1 MGKKSGGGGP
11 QEVTQTTTNLPE
23 YARPYVE
30 EVLGRGVYESGRPY
44 VAYPGQRIAEFDPYE
59 QTAMS
64 GMSDMYAAGT
74 PQDTL
79 SASQIATDVGQNYL
93 PSQVYSSYTASPVSS
108 GYAAGDVSNLFQA
121 GQRGVGYQPREFDA
135 GYAPGTMDVGYGATG
150 YQSGY
155 QAGQFDPGYQAGIRD
170 SGYQAGDIARQYSGP
185 TFEAGTS
192 TDPTQIQD
200 YMNPYTQ
207 LVTDI
212 QKREARKQ
220 SDISGANIAQQAAQ
234 AGGLGG
240 YREAIMQSER
250 EGDLA
255 QQLQDIQATG
265 DQAAY
270 QQAMQAMEADRAAR
284 LQEAQFGTQVRGQD
298 IQAFQAGEG
307 ALQSQ
312 EQMQQQAFQAG
323 EQARQ
328 QAAQM
333 GLSAQQQEE
342 AARQAQES
350 ARLSG
355 AQFQESTQARLQD
368 FQNQKFQ
375 AEEQARQQAAQLGL
389 SAQEMEDR
397 ARQAGERFQQDQFA
411 RNEELRMAQQQEN
424 RAVFEAQERARQ
436 EGARLGL
443 QGQELQ
449 QRVLQAANDAR
460 MRAQEINLGAGERRA
475 GLRLDAARQLAG
487 LGGQRQSMAYD
498 RLRNLQAAGQI
509 RRDLS
514 QRGLDMGY
522 QDFLR
527 QQAFPREQL
536 GYFSNLLRG
545 IPITPGSTTA
555 SFGGG
560 VSPYSQAIGAG
571 VGGVGLYRAM
581 RGT

>member
-1 MGKKSGGGGP
+1 MGKSKGPSGP
-11 QEVTQTTTNLPE
+11 QKVEQTSSNIPEFAKPFYQELMGRAMYETT
-23 YARPYVE
+23 RPYE
-30 EVLGRGVYESGRPY
+30 
-44 VAYPGQRIAEFDPYE
+44 AYPVARLADFDQYETSAMQGMADLAAMGDPAEIGLASRYAQKAGSFTPGQV
-59 QTAMS
+59 TS
-64 GMSDMYAAGT
+64 GYDAGT
-74 PQDTL
+74 ITP
-79 SASQIATDVGQNYL
+79 
-93 PSQVYSSYTASPVSS
+93 
-108 GYAAGDVSNLFQA
+108 GYQAGDLSNMYQA
-121 GQRGVGYQPREFDA
+121 GQRNVGYTPGQFDP
-135 GYAPGTMDVGYGATG
+135 GYTPGTMDIGYGATD

-155 QAGQFDPGYQAGIRD
+155 QAGQFDPGYQAGD
-170 SGYQAGDIARQYSGP
+170 LARQYSGP

-220 SDISGANIAQQAAQ
+220 SDITGSNIAQQAAQ
-234 AGGLGG
+234 SGGLGG

-298 IQAFQAGEG
+298 IQAFQAGE
-307 ALQSQ
+307 S
-312 EQMQQQAFQAG
+312 
-323 EQARQ
+323 ARQ

-375 AEEQARQQAAQLGL
+375 AEEQARQQAAQMGL

-397 ARQAGERFQQDQFA
+397 ARQAGENFQQQQFA
-411 RNEELRMAQQQEN
+411 QNEQLRQFQQQEN

-443 QGQELQ
+443 NAQEIQ
-449 QRVLQAANDAR
+449 ERVNQAENEAR
-460 MRAQEINLGAGERRA
+460 MRASEFNVQSARDAA
-475 GLRLDAARQLAG
+475 GLGLDAARFLGG
-487 LGGQRQSMAYD
+487 LGGQRQDMAYD
-498 RLRNLQAAGQI
+498 RLQNLQAAGQI
-509 RRDLS
+509 QRELA
-514 QRGLDMGY
+514 QRGLDLGY

-536 GYFSNLLRG
+536 GLLSSLLQG
-545 IPITPGSTTA
+545 LPIQPGTTVS
-555 SFGGG
+555 SFGTGPSDMQQLLG
-560 VSPYSQAIGAG
+560 TGI
-571 VGGVGLYRAM
+571 GGVGLYNAM
-581 RGT
+581 RGGR

>member
-1 MGKKSGGGGP
+1 MGKSKGPSGP
-11 QEVTQTTTNLPE
+11 QEVTQTTSNIPE
-23 YARPYVE
+23 FAKPFYQELMGRAMYETTRPYE
-30 EVLGRGVYESGRPY
+30 
-44 VAYPGQRIAEFDPYE
+44 AYPVARLADFDQYETSAMQGMADLAAMGDPAEIGLASQYAQKAGSFTPGQVTSGYDAGTITPGYQAGDLSNMYQASQRNVGYTPGQFDP
-59 QTAMS
+59 
-64 GMSDMYAAGT
+64 G
-74 PQDTL
+74 
-79 SASQIATDVGQNYL
+79 
-93 PSQVYSSYTASPVSS
+93 YT
-108 GYAAGDVSNLFQA
+108 
-121 GQRGVGYQPREFDA
+121 
-135 GYAPGTMDVGYGATG
+135 PGTMDIGYGATD

-155 QAGQFDPGYQAGIRD
+155 QAGQFDPGYQAGD
-170 SGYQAGDIARQYSGP
+170 LARQYSGP

-207 LVTDI
+207 LVTDV

-220 SDISGANIAQQAAQ
+220 SDITGSNIAQQAAQ
-234 AGGLGG
+234 SGGLGG

-298 IQAFQAGEG
+298 IQAFQAGE
-307 ALQSQ
+307 S
-312 EQMQQQAFQAG
+312 
-323 EQARQ
+323 ARQ

-375 AEEQARQQAAQLGL
+375 IEEQARQKASELGL

-397 ARQAGERFQQDQFA
+397 ARQAGESFQQEQFA
-411 RNEELRMAQQQEN
+411 QNEQLRQFQQQEN

-443 QGQELQ
+443 NAQEIQ
-449 QRVLQAANDAR
+449 ERVNQAENEAR
-460 MRAQEINLGAGERRA
+460 MRASEFNVQSSRDAA
-475 GLRLDAARQLAG
+475 GLGLDAARFLGG
-487 LGGQRQSMAYD
+487 LGGQRQDMAYD
-498 RLRNLQAAGQI
+498 RLQNLQAAGQI
-509 RRDLS
+509 QRELS
-514 QRGLDMGY
+514 QRGLDLGY

-536 GYFSNLLRG
+536 GLLSSLLQG
-545 IPITPGSTTA
+545 LPIQPGTTVS
-555 SFGGG
+555 SFGTGPSDMQQLLG
-560 VSPYSQAIGAG
+560 TGI
-571 VGGVGLYRAM
+571 GGVGLYNAM
-581 RGT
+581 RGGR

>member
-155 QAGQFDPGYQAGIRD
+155 QAGQFDPGYQAGD
-170 SGYQAGDIARQYSGP
+170 LARQYTGP

-192 TDPTQIQD
+192 ADPSTIQD

-298 IQAFQAGEG
+298 IQAFQAGE
-307 ALQSQ
+307 S
-312 EQMQQQAFQAG
+312 
-323 EQARQ
+323 ARQ

-333 GLSAQQQEE
+333 GLSAQQQAE

-411 RNEELRMAQQQEN
+411 RNEELRMAQQQED

>member
-74 PQDTL
+74 PQETL

-298 IQAFQAGEG
+298 IQAFQAGE
-307 ALQSQ
+307 S
-312 EQMQQQAFQAG
+312 
-323 EQARQ
+323 ARQ
-328 QAAQM
+328 QAAQL

-342 AARQAQES
+342 AAKQAQES

-355 AQFQESTQARLQD
+355 AQFRESTQARLQD
-368 FQNQKFQ
+368 FKNQKFQ
-375 AEEQARQQAAQLGL
+375 VEEQARQQAAQLGL

-397 ARQAGERFQQDQFA
+397 ARQAGETFQQDQFA
-411 RNEELRMAQQQEN
+411 QNEQLRQFQQQEN
-424 RAVFEAQERARQ
+424 RAVYEAQERARQ

-443 QGQELQ
+443 NAQEIQ
-449 QRVLQAANDAR
+449 ERVNQAENEAR
-460 MRAQEINLGAGERRA
+460 MRSQEFNVQSARDAA
-475 GLRLDAARQLAG
+475 GLGLDAARFLGG
-487 LGGQRQSMAYD
+487 LGGQRQDMAYD

-509 RRDLS
+509 QRELS
-514 QRGLDMGY
+514 QRGLDIGY

-536 GYFSNLLRG
+536 ALLSSMLQGLPIQPGTTTSTFGTSPSDMQQLLGTG
-545 IPITPGSTTA
+545 IS
-555 SFGGG
+555 
-560 VSPYSQAIGAG
+560 
-571 VGGVGLYRAM
+571 GVGLYNAM
-581 RGT
+581 RG

>member
-1 MGKKSGGGGP
+1 MGKSKGPSGP
-11 QEVTQTTTNLPE
+11 QEVTQTTSNIPE
-23 YARPYVE
+23 FAKPFYQELMGRAMYETTRPYE
-30 EVLGRGVYESGRPY
+30 
-44 VAYPGQRIAEFDPYE
+44 AYPVARLADFDQYETSAMQGMADLAAMGDPAEIGLASQYAQKAGSFTPGQV
-59 QTAMS
+59 TS
-64 GMSDMYAAGT
+64 GYDAGT
-74 PQDTL
+74 ITP
-79 SASQIATDVGQNYL
+79 
-93 PSQVYSSYTASPVSS
+93 
-108 GYAAGDVSNLFQA
+108 GYQAGDLSNMYQA
-121 GQRGVGYQPREFDA
+121 GQRNVGYTPGQFDP
-135 GYAPGTMDVGYGATG
+135 GYTPGTMDIGYGATD

-155 QAGQFDPGYQAGIRD
+155 QAGQFDPGYQAGD
-170 SGYQAGDIARQYSGP
+170 LARQYSGP

-207 LVTDI
+207 LVTDV

-220 SDISGANIAQQAAQ
+220 SDITGSNIAQQAAQ
-234 AGGLGG
+234 SGGLGG

-298 IQAFQAGEG
+298 IQAFQAGE
-307 ALQSQ
+307 S
-312 EQMQQQAFQAG
+312 
-323 EQARQ
+323 ARQ

-375 AEEQARQQAAQLGL
+375 IEEQARQKASELGL

-397 ARQAGERFQQDQFA
+397 ARQAGESFQQEQFA
-411 RNEELRMAQQQEN
+411 QNEQLRQFQQQEN

-443 QGQELQ
+443 NAQEIQ
-449 QRVLQAANDAR
+449 ERVNQAENEAR
-460 MRAQEINLGAGERRA
+460 MRASEFNVQSARDAA
-475 GLRLDAARQLAG
+475 GLGLDAARFLGG
-487 LGGQRQSMAYD
+487 LGGQRQDMAYN
-498 RLRNLQAAGQI
+498 RLQNLQAAGQI
-509 RRDLS
+509 QRELA
-514 QRGLDMGY
+514 QRGLDLGY

-536 GYFSNLLRG
+536 GLLSSLLQG
-545 IPITPGSTTA
+545 LPIQPGTTVS
-555 SFGGG
+555 SFGTGPSDMQQLLG
-560 VSPYSQAIGAG
+560 TGI
-571 VGGVGLYRAM
+571 GGVGLYNAM
-581 RGT
+581 RGGR

>member
-1 MGKKSGGGGP
+1 MGKSKGPSGP
-11 QEVTQTTTNLPE
+11 QKVEQTSSNIPEFAKPFYQELMGRAMYETT
-23 YARPYVE
+23 RPYE
-30 EVLGRGVYESGRPY
+30 
-44 VAYPGQRIAEFDPYE
+44 AYPVARLADFDQYETSAMQGMADLAAMGDPAEIGLASQYAQRAGSFVPGQV
-59 QTAMS
+59 TS
-64 GMSDMYAAGT
+64 GYDAGT
-74 PQDTL
+74 ITP
-79 SASQIATDVGQNYL
+79 
-93 PSQVYSSYTASPVSS
+93 
-108 GYAAGDVSNLFQA
+108 GYQAGDVSNMYQA
-121 GQRGVGYQPREFDA
+121 GQRGVGYTPGEFDV
-135 GYAPGTMDVGYGATG
+135 GYTPGTMDVGYGATD

-155 QAGQFDPGYQAGIRD
+155 QAGQFDPGYQAGD
-170 SGYQAGDIARQYSGP
+170 LARQYTGP

-298 IQAFQAGEG
+298 IQAFQAGE
-307 ALQSQ
+307 S
-312 EQMQQQAFQAG
+312 
-323 EQARQ
+323 ARQ

-368 FQNQKFQ
+368 FQNKKFQ
-375 AEEQARQQAAQLGL
+375 VEEQARQQAAQMGL

-397 ARQAGERFQQDQFA
+397 ARQAGENFQQQQFTQ
-411 RNEELRMAQQQEN
+411 NEQLRQFQQQEN

-443 QGQELQ
+443 NAQEIQ
-449 QRVLQAANDAR
+449 ERVNQAENEAR
-460 MRAQEINLGAGERRA
+460 MRSQEFNVQSARDAA
-475 GLRLDAARQLAG
+475 GLGLDAARFLG
-487 LGGQRQSMAYD
+487 SLGGQRQDMAYN
-498 RLRNLQAAGQI
+498 RLQNLQAAGQI
-509 RRDLS
+509 QRELA
-514 QRGLDMGY
+514 QRGLDLGY

-536 GYFSNLLRG
+536 ALLSAMLQG
-545 IPITPGSTTA
+545 LPIQPGTTVS
-555 SFGGG
+555 SFGTGPSDMQQLLG
-560 VSPYSQAIGAG
+560 TGI
-571 VGGVGLYRAM
+571 GGVGLYNAM
-581 RGT
+581 RGGR

>member
-1 MGKKSGGGGP
+1 MGKSKGPSGP
-11 QEVTQTTTNLPE
+11 QKVEQTSSNIPEFAKPFYQELMGRAMYETT
-23 YARPYVE
+23 RPYE
-30 EVLGRGVYESGRPY
+30 
-44 VAYPGQRIAEFDPYE
+44 AYPVARLADFDQYETSAMQGMADLAAMGDPAEIGLASRYAQKAGSFTPGQV
-59 QTAMS
+59 TS
-64 GMSDMYAAGT
+64 GYDAGT
-74 PQDTL
+74 ITPGYQAGNL
-79 SASQIATDVGQNYL
+79 SNMY
-93 PSQVYSSYTASPVSS
+93 
-108 GYAAGDVSNLFQA
+108 QA
-121 GQRGVGYQPREFDA
+121 GQRDVGYTPGQFDP
-135 GYAPGTMDVGYGATG
+135 GYTPGTMDIGYGATD

-155 QAGQFDPGYQAGIRD
+155 QAGQFDPGYQAGD
-170 SGYQAGDIARQYSGP
+170 LARQYSGP

-220 SDISGANIAQQAAQ
+220 SDITGSNIAQQAAQ
-234 AGGLGG
+234 SGGLGG

-298 IQAFQAGEG
+298 IQAFQAGE
-307 ALQSQ
+307 S
-312 EQMQQQAFQAG
+312 
-323 EQARQ
+323 ARQ

-342 AARQAQES
+342 AARQAEES

-375 AEEQARQQAAQLGL
+375 IEEQARQEASRLGL

-397 ARQAGERFQQDQFA
+397 ARQAGESFQQEQFA
-411 RNEELRMAQQQEN
+411 QNEQLRQFQQQEN

-436 EGARLGL
+436 EGAKLGL
-443 QGQELQ
+443 NAQEIQ
-449 QRVLQAANDAR
+449 ERVNQAENEAR
-460 MRAQEINLGAGERRA
+460 MRSQEFNVQSARDAA
-475 GLRLDAARQLAG
+475 GLGLDAARFLGG
-487 LGGQRQSMAYD
+487 LGGQRQDMAYN
-498 RLRNLQAAGQI
+498 RLQNLQAAGQI
-509 RRDLS
+509 QRELA
-514 QRGLDMGY
+514 QRGLDLGY

-536 GYFSNLLRG
+536 GLLSSLLQG
-545 IPITPGSTTA
+545 LPIQPGTTVS
-555 SFGGG
+555 SFGTGPSDMQQLLG
-560 VSPYSQAIGAG
+560 TGI
-571 VGGVGLYRAM
+571 GGVGLYNAM
-581 RGT
+581 RGGR

>member
-1 MGKKSGGGGP
+1 MGKSKGPSGP
-11 QEVTQTTTNLPE
+11 QEVQQTTSNIPE
-23 YARPYVE
+23 FAKPFYQELMGRTMYETTRPYE
-30 EVLGRGVYESGRPY
+30 
-44 VAYPGQRIAEFDPYE
+44 AYPMQRLADFTDYE
-59 QTAMS
+59 TAAMG
-64 GMSDMYAAGT
+64 GMADMAAAGDPAEIGMASRFAQKAGQWT
-74 PQDTL
+74 P
-79 SASQIATDVGQNYL
+79 GQL
-93 PSQVYSSYTASPVSS
+93 SS
-108 GYAAGDVSNLFQA
+108 GYTSGDIASGYNAGNLSNRFQA
-121 GQRGVGYQPREFDA
+121 GQRQVGYQPGQFDA
-135 GYAPGTMDVGYGATG
+135 GYTPGTMDMGYGARD

-155 QAGQFDPGYQAGIRD
+155 QAGQFDPGYQAGIRE

-185 TFEAGTS
+185 MFEAGTS
-192 TDPTQIQD
+192 TDPSQIQD

-207 LVTDI
+207 LVTDT

-220 SDISGANIAQQAAQ
+220 SDISGSNIAQQAAQ
-234 AGGLGG
+234 SGGLGG

-250 EGDLA
+250 EGNLA

-328 QAAQM
+328 EAARM

-350 ARLSG
+350 ARLAGS
-355 AQFQESTQARLQD
+355 QFQESTQARLQD
-368 FQNQKFQ
+368 FKNQKFQ
-375 AEEQARQQAAQLGL
+375 AEEQARQEASRLGL

-397 ARQAGERFQQDQFA
+397 ARQAGEQFQQAQFGQ
-411 RNEELRMAQQQEN
+411 NEELRMAQQQED
-424 RAVFEAQERARQ
+424 RAVFDAQERARQ

-443 QGQELQ
+443 
-449 QRVLQAANDAR
+449 N
-460 MRAQEINLGAGERRA
+460 AQEIQERVNQAENQARMAAQEFNIGTSERA
-475 GLRLDAARQLAG
+475 ARMGLDAAQFLGG
-487 LGGQRQSMAYD
+487 LGGQRQDMAYN
-498 RLRNLQAAGQI
+498 RLQNLQAAGQI
-509 RRDLS
+509 QRELG
-514 QRGLDMGY
+514 QRGLDIGY

-536 GYFSNLLRG
+536 AMLSAMLQGL
-545 IPITPGSTTA
+545 PIQPGTTTS
-555 SFGGG
+555 SFGTGPSDMQQMLG
-560 VSPYSQAIGAG
+560 TGI
-571 VGGVGLYRAM
+571 GGVGLYNAM
-581 RGT
+581 RGR

>member
-1 MGKKSGGGGP
+1 MGKSKGPSGP
-11 QEVTQTTTNLPE
+11 QKVEQTSSNIPEFAKPFYQELMGRAMYETT
-23 YARPYVE
+23 RPYE
-30 EVLGRGVYESGRPY
+30 
-44 VAYPGQRIAEFDPYE
+44 AYPVARLADFDQYETSAMQGMADLAAMGDPAEIGLASQYAQRAGSFTPGQVA
-59 QTAMS
+59 S
-64 GMSDMYAAGT
+64 GYDAGT
-74 PQDTL
+74 ITP
-79 SASQIATDVGQNYL
+79 
-93 PSQVYSSYTASPVSS
+93 
-108 GYAAGDVSNLFQA
+108 GYQAGDISNMYQA
-121 GQRGVGYQPREFDA
+121 GQRDVGYTPGQFDP
-135 GYAPGTMDVGYGATG
+135 GYTPGTMDIGYGATD

-155 QAGQFDPGYQAGIRD
+155 QAGQFDP
-170 SGYQAGDIARQYSGP
+170 GYQAGDIARQYSGP

-298 IQAFQAGEG
+298 IQAFQAGE
-307 ALQSQ
+307 S
-312 EQMQQQAFQAG
+312 
-323 EQARQ
+323 ARQ

-375 AEEQARQQAAQLGL
+375 VEEQARQEASRMGL

-397 ARQAGERFQQDQFA
+397 ARQAGENFQQQQFTQ
-411 RNEELRMAQQQEN
+411 NEQLRQFQQQEN

-443 QGQELQ
+443 NAQEIQ
-449 QRVLQAANDAR
+449 ERVNQAENEAR
-460 MRAQEINLGAGERRA
+460 MRSQEFNVQAARDAA
-475 GLRLDAARQLAG
+475 GLGLDAARFLGG
-487 LGGQRQSMAYD
+487 LGGQRQDMAYN
-498 RLRNLQAAGQI
+498 RLQNLQAAGQI
-509 RRDLS
+509 QRELA
-514 QRGLDMGY
+514 QRGLDLGY

-536 GYFSNLLRG
+536 GLLSSLLQG
-545 IPITPGSTTA
+545 LPIQPGTTVS
-555 SFGGG
+555 SFGTGPSDMQQLLG
-560 VSPYSQAIGAG
+560 TGI
-571 VGGVGLYRAM
+571 GGVGLYNAM
-581 RGT
+581 RGGR

>member
-155 QAGQFDPGYQAGIRD
+155 QAGQFDPGYQAGD
-170 SGYQAGDIARQYSGP
+170 LARQYTGP

-192 TDPTQIQD
+192 ADPSTIQD

-298 IQAFQAGEG
+298 IQAFQAGE
-307 ALQSQ
+307 S
-312 EQMQQQAFQAG
+312 
-323 EQARQ
+323 ARQ

-333 GLSAQQQEE
+333 GLSAQQQAE

-411 RNEELRMAQQQEN
+411 RNQELRMAQQQED

>member
-1 MGKKSGGGGP
+1 MGKSKGPSGP
-11 QEVTQTTTNLPE
+11 QEVQQTTSNIPE
-23 YARPYVE
+23 FAKPFYQELMGRTMYETTRPYE
-30 EVLGRGVYESGRPY
+30 
-44 VAYPGQRIAEFDPYE
+44 AYPMQRLADFTDYE
-59 QTAMS
+59 TAAMG
-64 GMSDMYAAGT
+64 GMADMAAAGDPAEIGMASRFAQKAGQWT
-74 PQDTL
+74 P
-79 SASQIATDVGQNYL
+79 GQL
-93 PSQVYSSYTASPVSS
+93 SS
-108 GYAAGDVSNLFQA
+108 GYNAGTITSGYGPGNLSNQFQA
-121 GQRGVGYQPREFDA
+121 GQRQVGYQPGQFDA
-135 GYAPGTMDVGYGATG
+135 GYTPGTMDMGYGARD

-155 QAGQFDPGYQAGIRD
+155 QAAQYDP
-170 SGYQAGDIARQYSGP
+170 GYQAGDIARQYSGP

-192 TDPTQIQD
+192 TDPSQIQD

-207 LVTDI
+207 LVTDT

-220 SDISGANIAQQAAQ
+220 SDISGSNIAQQAAQ
-234 AGGLGG
+234 SGGLGG

-250 EGDLA
+250 EGNLA

-328 QAAQM
+328 EAARM

-350 ARLSG
+350 ARLAGS
-355 AQFQESTQARLQD
+355 QFQESTQARLQD
-368 FQNQKFQ
+368 FKNQKFQ
-375 AEEQARQQAAQLGL
+375 AEEQARQQAAQMGL

-397 ARQAGERFQQDQFA
+397 AKQAGEQFQQAQFGQ
-411 RNEELRMAQQQEN
+411 NEELRMAQQQED
-424 RAVFEAQERARQ
+424 RAVFDAQERARQ

-443 QGQELQ
+443 
-449 QRVLQAANDAR
+449 N
-460 MRAQEINLGAGERRA
+460 AQEIQERVNQAENQARMAAQEFNIGTSERA
-475 GLRLDAARQLAG
+475 ARMGLDAAQFLGG
-487 LGGQRQSMAYD
+487 LGGQRQDMAYN
-498 RLRNLQAAGQI
+498 RLQNLQAAGQMQ
-509 RRDLS
+509 RELG
-514 QRGLDMGY
+514 QRGLDIGY

-536 GYFSNLLRG
+536 AMLSAMLQGL
-545 IPITPGSTTA
+545 PIQPGTTTS
-555 SFGGG
+555 SFGTGPSDMQQMLG
-560 VSPYSQAIGAG
+560 TGI
-571 VGGVGLYRAM
+571 GGVGLYNAM
-581 RGT
+581 RGR

>member
-1 MGKKSGGGGP
+1 MGKSKGPSGP
-11 QEVTQTTTNLPE
+11 QEVTQTTSNIPE
-23 YARPYVE
+23 FAKPFYQELMGRAMYETTRPYE
-30 EVLGRGVYESGRPY
+30 
-44 VAYPGQRIAEFDPYE
+44 AYPVARLADFDQYETSAMQGMADLAAMGDPAEIGLASQYAQKAGSFTPGQV
-59 QTAMS
+59 TS
-64 GMSDMYAAGT
+64 GYDAGT
-74 PQDTL
+74 ITP
-79 SASQIATDVGQNYL
+79 
-93 PSQVYSSYTASPVSS
+93 
-108 GYAAGDVSNLFQA
+108 GYQAGDLSNMYQA
-121 GQRGVGYQPREFDA
+121 GQRNVGYTPGQFDP
-135 GYAPGTMDVGYGATG
+135 GYTPGTMDIGYGATD

-155 QAGQFDPGYQAGIRD
+155 QAGQFDPGYQAGD
-170 SGYQAGDIARQYSGP
+170 LARQYSGP

-220 SDISGANIAQQAAQ
+220 SDITGSNIAQQAAQ
-234 AGGLGG
+234 SGGLGG

-298 IQAFQAGEG
+298 IQAFQAGE
-307 ALQSQ
+307 S
-312 EQMQQQAFQAG
+312 
-323 EQARQ
+323 ARQ

-375 AEEQARQQAAQLGL
+375 IEEQARQKASELGL

-397 ARQAGERFQQDQFA
+397 ARQAGESFQQEQFA
-411 RNEELRMAQQQEN
+411 QNEQLRQFQQQEN

-443 QGQELQ
+443 NAQEIQ
-449 QRVLQAANDAR
+449 ERVNQAENEAR
-460 MRAQEINLGAGERRA
+460 MRASEFNVQSSRDAA
-475 GLRLDAARQLAG
+475 GLGLDAARFLGG
-487 LGGQRQSMAYD
+487 LGGQRQDMAYN
-498 RLRNLQAAGQI
+498 RLQNLQAAGQI
-509 RRDLS
+509 QRELA
-514 QRGLDMGY
+514 QRGLDLGY

-536 GYFSNLLRG
+536 GLLSSLLQG
-545 IPITPGSTTA
+545 LPIQPGTTVS
-555 SFGGG
+555 SFGTGPSDMQQLLG
-560 VSPYSQAIGAG
+560 TGI
-571 VGGVGLYRAM
+571 GGVGLYNAM
-581 RGT
+581 RGGR

>member
-1 MGKKSGGGGP
+1 MGKSKGPSGP
-11 QEVTQTTTNLPE
+11 QKVEQTSSNIPEFAKPFYQELMGRAMYETT
-23 YARPYVE
+23 RPYE
-30 EVLGRGVYESGRPY
+30 
-44 VAYPGQRIAEFDPYE
+44 AYPVARLADFDQYETSAMQGMADLAAMGDPAEIGLASQYAQRAGSFTPGQV
-59 QTAMS
+59 TS
-64 GMSDMYAAGT
+64 GYDAGT
-74 PQDTL
+74 ITP
-79 SASQIATDVGQNYL
+79 
-93 PSQVYSSYTASPVSS
+93 
-108 GYAAGDVSNLFQA
+108 GYQAGDISNMYQA
-121 GQRGVGYQPREFDA
+121 GQRGVGYTPGQFDP
-135 GYAPGTMDVGYGATG
+135 GYTPGTMDIGYGATD

-155 QAGQFDPGYQAGIRD
+155 QAGQFDPGYQAGD
-170 SGYQAGDIARQYSGP
+170 LARQYSGP

-298 IQAFQAGEG
+298 IQAFQAGE
-307 ALQSQ
+307 
-312 EQMQQQAFQAG
+312 
-323 EQARQ
+323 QARQ

-350 ARLSG
+350 ARLAG
-355 AQFQESTQARLQD
+355 ATFQESTQARLQD

-375 AEEQARQQAAQLGL
+375 AEEQARQEASRMGL

-443 QGQELQ
+443 NAQEIQ
-449 QRVLQAANDAR
+449 ERANQAENEAR
-460 MRAQEINLGAGERRA
+460 MRSQEFNVQSARDAA
-475 GLRLDAARQLAG
+475 GLGLDAARFLGG
-487 LGGQRQSMAYD
+487 LGGQRQDMAYN
-498 RLRNLQAAGQI
+498 RLQNLQAAGQI
-509 RRDLS
+509 QRELA
-514 QRGLDMGY
+514 QRGLDLGY

-536 GYFSNLLRG
+536 GLLSSLLQG
-545 IPITPGSTTA
+545 LPIQPGTTVS
-555 SFGGG
+555 SFGTGPSDMQQLLG
-560 VSPYSQAIGAG
+560 TGI
-571 VGGVGLYRAM
+571 GGVGLYNAM
-581 RGT
+581 RGGR

>member
-11 QEVTQTTTNLPE
+11 QEVQQTTTNLPE

-64 GMSDMYAAGT
+64 GMSDMFAAGT
-74 PQDTL
+74 PSETL
-79 SASQIATDVGQNYL
+79 AASQISTDGGQNYL
-93 PSQVYSSYTASPVSS
+93 PSQVYSSYTANPVSS

-155 QAGQFDPGYQAGIRD
+155 QAGQFDPGYQAGD
-170 SGYQAGDIARQYSGP
+170 LARQYTGP

-192 TDPTQIQD
+192 ADPSTIQD

-250 EGDLA
+250 EGDLS

-298 IQAFQAGEG
+298 IQAFQAGE
-307 ALQSQ
+307 
-312 EQMQQQAFQAG
+312 
-323 EQARQ
+323 QARQ

-333 GLSAQQQEE
+333 GLSAQQQAD

-350 ARLSG
+350 ARLAV
-355 AQFQESTQARLQD
+355 AQFQESTQARLQVFKTQQ
-368 FQNQKFQ
+368 FQM
-375 AEEQARQQAAQLGL
+375 EEQARQQAAQMGL
-389 SAQEMEDR
+389 SAQEAEDR
-397 ARQAGERFQQDQFA
+397 AKQAGEDFRQKQFA
-411 RNEELRMAQQQEN
+411 QNEELRMAQQQED
-424 RAVFEAQERARQ
+424 RAVFDAQERARL

-443 QGQELQ
+443 NAQEIQ
-449 QRVLQAANDAR
+449 ERVNQAENEAR
-460 MRAQEINLGAGERRA
+460 MRAQEFNVGARERGA
-475 GLRLDAARQLAG
+475 GLRMDAARF
-487 LGGQRQSMAYD
+487 LGDLGAQRQQMEFD
-498 RLRNLQAAGQI
+498 RFRNLQAAGQMQ
-509 RRDLS
+509 RELG
-514 QRGLDMGY
+514 QRGLDIGY

-536 GYFSNLLRG
+536 SFFSNILRG
-545 IPITPGSTTA
+545 LPITPGSTQATY
-555 SFGGG
+555 GERT
-560 VSPYSQAIGAG
+560 SPYQQALGAG
-571 VGGVGLYRAM
+571 IGGVGLYNAL
-581 RGT
+581 RGGR

>member
-1 MGKKSGGGGP
+1 MGKSKGPSGP
-11 QEVTQTTTNLPE
+11 QKVEQTSSNIPEFAKPFYQELMGRAMYETT
-23 YARPYVE
+23 RPYE
-30 EVLGRGVYESGRPY
+30 
-44 VAYPGQRIAEFDPYE
+44 AYPVARLADFDQYETSAMQGMADLAAMGDPAEIGLASQYAQRAGSFTPGQV
-59 QTAMS
+59 TS
-64 GMSDMYAAGT
+64 GYDAGT
-74 PQDTL
+74 ITP
-79 SASQIATDVGQNYL
+79 
-93 PSQVYSSYTASPVSS
+93 
-108 GYAAGDVSNLFQA
+108 GYQAGDISNMYQA
-121 GQRGVGYQPREFDA
+121 GQRGVGYTPGQFDP
-135 GYAPGTMDVGYGATG
+135 GYTPGTMDIGYGATD

-155 QAGQFDPGYQAGIRD
+155 QAGQFDPGYQAGD
-170 SGYQAGDIARQYSGP
+170 LARQYSGP

-298 IQAFQAGEG
+298 IQAFQAGE
-307 ALQSQ
+307 
-312 EQMQQQAFQAG
+312 
-323 EQARQ
+323 QARQ

-350 ARLSG
+350 ARLAG
-355 AQFQESTQARLQD
+355 ATFQESTQARLQD

-375 AEEQARQQAAQLGL
+375 AEEQARQEASRMGL

-443 QGQELQ
+443 NAQEIQ
-449 QRVLQAANDAR
+449 ERVNQAENEAR
-460 MRAQEINLGAGERRA
+460 MRSQEFNVQSARDAA
-475 GLRLDAARQLAG
+475 GLGLDAARFLGG
-487 LGGQRQSMAYD
+487 LGGQRQDMAYN
-498 RLRNLQAAGQI
+498 RLQNLQAAGQI
-509 RRDLS
+509 QRELA
-514 QRGLDMGY
+514 QRGLDLGY

-536 GYFSNLLRG
+536 GLLSSLLKG
-545 IPITPGSTTA
+545 LPIQPGTTVS
-555 SFGGG
+555 SFGTGPSDMQQLLG
-560 VSPYSQAIGAG
+560 TGI
-571 VGGVGLYRAM
+571 GGVGLYNAM
-581 RGT
+581 RGGR

>member
-1 MGKKSGGGGP
+1 MGKSKGPSGP
-11 QEVTQTTTNLPE
+11 QKVEQTSSNIPEFAKPFYQELMGRAMYETT
-23 YARPYVE
+23 RPYE
-30 EVLGRGVYESGRPY
+30 
-44 VAYPGQRIAEFDPYE
+44 AYPVARLADFDEYETSAMQGMADLAAMGDPAEIGLASQYAQRAGSFTPGQV
-59 QTAMS
+59 TS
-64 GMSDMYAAGT
+64 GYDAGT
-74 PQDTL
+74 ITP
-79 SASQIATDVGQNYL
+79 
-93 PSQVYSSYTASPVSS
+93 
-108 GYAAGDVSNLFQA
+108 GYQAGDVSNMYQA
-121 GQRGVGYQPREFDA
+121 GQRGVGYTPGQFDP
-135 GYAPGTMDVGYGATG
+135 GYTPGTMDIGYGATD

-155 QAGQFDPGYQAGIRD
+155 QAGQFDP
-170 SGYQAGDIARQYSGP
+170 GYQAGDIARQYSGP

-240 YREAIMQSER
+240 YREAIMQAER

-298 IQAFQAGEG
+298 IQAFQAGE
-307 ALQSQ
+307 S
-312 EQMQQQAFQAG
+312 
-323 EQARQ
+323 ARQ

-397 ARQAGERFQQDQFA
+397 ARQAGEKFQQDQFS

-443 QGQELQ
+443 NAQEIQ
-449 QRVLQAANDAR
+449 ERVNQAENEAR
-460 MRAQEINLGAGERRA
+460 MRSQEFNIQAARDAA
-475 GLRLDAARQLAG
+475 GLGLDAARFLGG
-487 LGGQRQSMAYD
+487 LGGQRQDMAYN
-498 RLRNLQAAGQI
+498 RLQNLQAAGQI
-509 RRDLS
+509 QRELA
-514 QRGLDMGY
+514 QRGLDLGY

-536 GYFSNLLRG
+536 GLLSSLLQG
-545 IPITPGSTTA
+545 LPIQPGTTVS
-555 SFGGG
+555 SFGTGPSDMQQLLG
-560 VSPYSQAIGAG
+560 TGI
-571 VGGVGLYRAM
+571 GGVGLYNAL
-581 RGT
+581 RGGR

>member
-1 MGKKSGGGGP
+1 MGKSKGPSGP
-11 QEVTQTTTNLPE
+11 QKVEQTSSNIPEFAKPFYQELMGRAMYETT
-23 YARPYVE
+23 RPYE
-30 EVLGRGVYESGRPY
+30 
-44 VAYPGQRIAEFDPYE
+44 AYPVARLADFDQYETSAMQGMADLAAMGDPAEIGLASRYAQKAGSFTPGQV
-59 QTAMS
+59 TS
-64 GMSDMYAAGT
+64 GYDAGT
-74 PQDTL
+74 ITPGYQAGNL
-79 SASQIATDVGQNYL
+79 SNMY
-93 PSQVYSSYTASPVSS
+93 
-108 GYAAGDVSNLFQA
+108 QA
-121 GQRGVGYQPREFDA
+121 GQRDVGYTPGQFDP
-135 GYAPGTMDVGYGATG
+135 GYTPGTMDIGYGATD

-155 QAGQFDPGYQAGIRD
+155 QAGQFDPGYQAGD
-170 SGYQAGDIARQYSGP
+170 LARQYSGP

-220 SDISGANIAQQAAQ
+220 SDITGSNIAQQAAQ
-234 AGGLGG
+234 SGGLGG

-298 IQAFQAGEG
+298 IQAFQAGE
-307 ALQSQ
+307 S
-312 EQMQQQAFQAG
+312 
-323 EQARQ
+323 ARQ

-342 AARQAQES
+342 AARQAEES

-375 AEEQARQQAAQLGL
+375 IEEQARQKASELGL

-397 ARQAGERFQQDQFA
+397 ARQAGESFQQEQFA
-411 RNEELRMAQQQEN
+411 QNEQLRQFQQQEN

-436 EGARLGL
+436 EGAKLGL
-443 QGQELQ
+443 NAQEIQ
-449 QRVLQAANDAR
+449 ERVNQAENEAR
-460 MRAQEINLGAGERRA
+460 MRSQEFNVQSARDAA
-475 GLRLDAARQLAG
+475 GLGLDAARFLGG
-487 LGGQRQSMAYD
+487 LGGQRQDMAYN
-498 RLRNLQAAGQI
+498 RLQNLQAAGQI
-509 RRDLS
+509 QRELA
-514 QRGLDMGY
+514 QRGLDLGY

-536 GYFSNLLRG
+536 GLLSSLLQG
-545 IPITPGSTTA
+545 LPIQPGTTVS
-555 SFGGG
+555 SFGTGPSDMQQLLG
-560 VSPYSQAIGAG
+560 TGI
-571 VGGVGLYRAM
+571 GGVGLYNAM
-581 RGT
+581 RGGR

>member
-1 MGKKSGGGGP
+1 MGKSKGPSGP
-11 QEVTQTTTNLPE
+11 QKVEQTSSNIPEFAKPFYQELMGRAMYETT
-23 YARPYVE
+23 RPYE
-30 EVLGRGVYESGRPY
+30 
-44 VAYPGQRIAEFDPYE
+44 AYPVARLADFDQYETSAMQGMADLAAMGDPAEIGLASQYAQKAGSFTPGQV
-59 QTAMS
+59 TS
-64 GMSDMYAAGT
+64 GYDAGT
-74 PQDTL
+74 ITP
-79 SASQIATDVGQNYL
+79 
-93 PSQVYSSYTASPVSS
+93 
-108 GYAAGDVSNLFQA
+108 GYQAGDLSNMYQA
-121 GQRGVGYQPREFDA
+121 GQRNVGYTPGQFDP
-135 GYAPGTMDVGYGATG
+135 GYTPGTMDIGYGATD

-155 QAGQFDPGYQAGIRD
+155 QAGQFDPGYQAGD
-170 SGYQAGDIARQYSGP
+170 LARQYSGP

-207 LVTDI
+207 LVTDV

-220 SDISGANIAQQAAQ
+220 SDITGSNIAQQAAQ
-234 AGGLGG
+234 SGGLGG

-298 IQAFQAGEG
+298 IQAFQAGE
-307 ALQSQ
+307 S
-312 EQMQQQAFQAG
+312 
-323 EQARQ
+323 ARQ

-375 AEEQARQQAAQLGL
+375 IEEQARQKASELGL

-397 ARQAGERFQQDQFA
+397 ARQAGESFQQEQFA
-411 RNEELRMAQQQEN
+411 QNEQLRQFQQQEN

-443 QGQELQ
+443 NAQEIQ
-449 QRVLQAANDAR
+449 ERVNQAENEAR
-460 MRAQEINLGAGERRA
+460 MRASEFNVQSSRDAA
-475 GLRLDAARQLAG
+475 GLGLDAARFLGG
-487 LGGQRQSMAYD
+487 LGGQRQDMAYN
-498 RLRNLQAAGQI
+498 RLQNLQAAGQI
-509 RRDLS
+509 QRELA
-514 QRGLDMGY
+514 QRGLDLGY

-536 GYFSNLLRG
+536 GLLSSLLQG
-545 IPITPGSTTA
+545 LPIQPGTTVS
-555 SFGGG
+555 SFGTGPSDMQQLLG
-560 VSPYSQAIGAG
+560 TGI
-571 VGGVGLYRAM
+571 GGVGLYNAM
-581 RGT
+581 RGGR

>member
-1 MGKKSGGGGP
+1 MGKSKGPSGP
-11 QEVTQTTTNLPE
+11 QKVEQTSSNIPEFAKPFYQELMGRAMYETT
-23 YARPYVE
+23 RPYE
-30 EVLGRGVYESGRPY
+30 
-44 VAYPGQRIAEFDPYE
+44 AYPVARLADFDQYETSAMQGMADLAAMGDPAEIGLASQYAQRAGSFTPGQV
-59 QTAMS
+59 TS
-64 GMSDMYAAGT
+64 GYDAGT
-74 PQDTL
+74 ITP
-79 SASQIATDVGQNYL
+79 
-93 PSQVYSSYTASPVSS
+93 
-108 GYAAGDVSNLFQA
+108 GYQAGDISNMYQA
-121 GQRGVGYQPREFDA
+121 GQRDVGYTPGQFDP
-135 GYAPGTMDVGYGATG
+135 GYTPGTMDIGYGATD

-155 QAGQFDPGYQAGIRD
+155 QAGQFDP
-170 SGYQAGDIARQYSGP
+170 GYQAGDIARQYSGP

-298 IQAFQAGEG
+298 IQAFQAGE
-307 ALQSQ
+307 S
-312 EQMQQQAFQAG
+312 
-323 EQARQ
+323 ARQ

-375 AEEQARQQAAQLGL
+375 VEEQARQEASRMGL

-397 ARQAGERFQQDQFA
+397 ARQAGENFQQQQFTQ
-411 RNEELRMAQQQEN
+411 NEQLRQFQQQEN

-443 QGQELQ
+443 NAQEIQ
-449 QRVLQAANDAR
+449 ERVNQAENEAR
-460 MRAQEINLGAGERRA
+460 MRSQEFNVQAARDAA
-475 GLRLDAARQLAG
+475 GLGLDAARFLGG
-487 LGGQRQSMAYD
+487 LGGQRQDMAYN
-498 RLRNLQAAGQI
+498 RLQNLQAAGQI
-509 RRDLS
+509 QRELA
-514 QRGLDMGY
+514 QRGLDLGY

-536 GYFSNLLRG
+536 GLLSSLLQG
-545 IPITPGSTTA
+545 LPIQPGTTVS
-555 SFGGG
+555 SFGTGPSDMQQLLG
-560 VSPYSQAIGAG
+560 TGI
-571 VGGVGLYRAM
+571 GGVGLYNAM
-581 RGT
+581 RGGR

>member
-1 MGKKSGGGGP
+1 MGKGSKAPSGP
-11 QEVTQTTTNLPE
+11 QEVVQTTSNLPE
-23 YARPYVE
+23 YAKPYFTEMLGRTMYETTRPYE
-30 EVLGRGVYESGRPY
+30 TF
-44 VAYPGQRIAEFDPYE
+44 PGQSLQDFSDFEKAGMAGMYDMATRGDPTEVGIGSQVAADIA
-59 QTAMS
+59 
-64 GMSDMYAAGT
+64 
-74 PQDTL
+74 
-79 SASQIATDVGQNYL
+79 QNY
-93 PSQVYSSYTASPVSS
+93 SPDAVSS
-108 GYAAGDVSNLFQA
+108 GYTAGTITPGYQAGDISNMYQA
-121 GQRGVGYQPREFDA
+121 AQRGVGYQPTQFDA
-135 GYAPGTMDVGYGATG
+135 GYTPGTMDVDYKARGYKSA
-150 YQSGY
+150 YK
-155 QAGQFDPGYQAGIRD
+155 AGQCDPGYQAGNI
-170 SGYQAGDIARQYSGP
+170 SRQYTGP
-185 TFEAGTS
+185 TIEAGTLADPS
-192 TDPTQIQD
+192 TIQD

-298 IQAFQAGEG
+298 IQAFQAGE
-307 ALQSQ
+307 S
-312 EQMQQQAFQAG
+312 
-323 EQARQ
+323 ARQ

-375 AEEQARQQAAQLGL
+375 AEEQARQQAAHLGL

-397 ARQAGERFQQDQFA
+397 ARQAGEKFQQDQFS

-424 RAVFEAQERARQ
+424 RAVFEAQERARH
-436 EGARLGL
+436 EGAR
-443 QGQELQ
+443 
-449 QRVLQAANDAR
+449 R
-460 MRAQEINLGAGERRA
+460 
-475 GLRLDAARQLAG
+475 
-487 LGGQRQSMAYD
+487 
-498 RLRNLQAAGQI
+498 
-509 RRDLS
+509 
-514 QRGLDMGY
+514 
-522 QDFLR
+522 
-527 QQAFPREQL
+527 
-536 GYFSNLLRG
+536 
-545 IPITPGSTTA
+545 
-555 SFGGG
+555 
-560 VSPYSQAIGAG
+560 
-571 VGGVGLYRAM
+571 
-581 RGT
+581 

>member
-1 MGKKSGGGGP
+1 MGKSKGPSGP
-11 QEVTQTTTNLPE
+11 QKVEQTSSNIPEFAKPFYQELMGRAMYETT
-23 YARPYVE
+23 RPYE
-30 EVLGRGVYESGRPY
+30 
-44 VAYPGQRIAEFDPYE
+44 AYPVARLADFDQYETAAMEGMADMAAMGDPAEIGLASQYAQRAGSFTPGQV
-59 QTAMS
+59 TS
-64 GMSDMYAAGT
+64 GYDAGT
-74 PQDTL
+74 ITP
-79 SASQIATDVGQNYL
+79 
-93 PSQVYSSYTASPVSS
+93 
-108 GYAAGDVSNLFQA
+108 GYQAGDISNMYQA
-121 GQRGVGYQPREFDA
+121 GQRGVGYTPGQFDP
-135 GYAPGTMDVGYGATG
+135 GYTPGTMGIGYGATD

-155 QAGQFDPGYQAGIRD
+155 QAGQFDPGYQAGD
-170 SGYQAGDIARQYSGP
+170 LARQYSGP

-298 IQAFQAGEG
+298 IQAFQAGE
-307 ALQSQ
+307 
-312 EQMQQQAFQAG
+312 
-323 EQARQ
+323 QARQ

-350 ARLSG
+350 ARLAG
-355 AQFQESTQARLQD
+355 ATFQESTQARLQD

-375 AEEQARQQAAQLGL
+375 AEEQARQEASRMGL

-397 ARQAGERFQQDQFA
+397 ARQAGEKFQQDQFA
-411 RNEELRMAQQQEN
+411 RNQELRMAQQQED

-443 QGQELQ
+443 NAQEIQ
-449 QRVLQAANDAR
+449 ERVNQAENEAR
-460 MRAQEINLGAGERRA
+460 MRASEFNVQAARDAA
-475 GLRLDAARQLAG
+475 GLGLDAARFLGG
-487 LGGQRQSMAYD
+487 LGGQRQDMAYN
-498 RLRNLQAAGQI
+498 RLQNLQAAGQI
-509 RRDLS
+509 QRELA
-514 QRGLDMGY
+514 QRGLDLGY

-536 GYFSNLLRG
+536 GLLSSLLQG
-545 IPITPGSTTA
+545 LPIQPGTTVS
-555 SFGGG
+555 SFGTGPSDMQQLLG
-560 VSPYSQAIGAG
+560 TGI
-571 VGGVGLYRAM
+571 GGVGLYNAL
-581 RGT
+581 RGGR

>member
-155 QAGQFDPGYQAGIRD
+155 QAGQFDPGYQAGD
-170 SGYQAGDIARQYSGP
+170 LARQYTGP

-192 TDPTQIQD
+192 ADPSTIQD

-284 LQEAQFGTQVRGQD
+284 LQEAQFGTTVRGQD
-298 IQAFQAGEG
+298 IQAFQAGE
-307 ALQSQ
+307 S
-312 EQMQQQAFQAG
+312 
-323 EQARQ
+323 ARQ

-411 RNEELRMAQQQEN
+411 RNEELRMAQQQED

>member
-74 PQDTL
+74 PQETL

-121 GQRGVGYQPREFDA
+121 GQRGVGYQPGEFDA

-155 QAGQFDPGYQAGIRD
+155 QAGQFDPGYQAGD
-170 SGYQAGDIARQYSGP
+170 LARQYTGP

-192 TDPTQIQD
+192 ADPSTIQD

-270 QQAMQAMEADRAAR
+270 QQAMQGMEADRAAR
-284 LQEAQFGTQVRGQD
+284 LQEAQFGTTVRGQD
-298 IQAFQAGEG
+298 IQAFQAGE
-307 ALQSQ
+307 S
-312 EQMQQQAFQAG
+312 
-323 EQARQ
+323 ARQ

-411 RNEELRMAQQQEN
+411 RNEELRMAQQQED

>member
-1 MGKKSGGGGP
+1 MGKSKGPSGP
-11 QEVTQTTTNLPE
+11 QEVTQTTSNIPE
-23 YARPYVE
+23 FAKPFYQE
-30 EVLGRGVYESGRPY
+30 LMGRAMYETTRLY
-44 VAYPGQRIAEFDPYE
+44 EAYPVARLADFDQYETSAMQGMADLAAMGDPAEIGLASQYAQKAGSFTPGQLTSGYDAGTITPGYQAGDLSNMYQASQRNVGYTPGQFDP
-59 QTAMS
+59 
-64 GMSDMYAAGT
+64 G
-74 PQDTL
+74 
-79 SASQIATDVGQNYL
+79 
-93 PSQVYSSYTASPVSS
+93 YT
-108 GYAAGDVSNLFQA
+108 
-121 GQRGVGYQPREFDA
+121 
-135 GYAPGTMDVGYGATG
+135 PGTMDIGYGATD

-155 QAGQFDPGYQAGIRD
+155 QAGQFDPGYQAGD
-170 SGYQAGDIARQYSGP
+170 LARQYSGP

-207 LVTDI
+207 LVTDV

-220 SDISGANIAQQAAQ
+220 SDITGSNIAQQAAQ
-234 AGGLGG
+234 SGGLGG

-298 IQAFQAGEG
+298 IQAFQAGE
-307 ALQSQ
+307 S
-312 EQMQQQAFQAG
+312 
-323 EQARQ
+323 ARQ

-375 AEEQARQQAAQLGL
+375 IEEQARQKASELGL

-397 ARQAGERFQQDQFA
+397 ARQAGESFQQEQFA
-411 RNEELRMAQQQEN
+411 QNEQLRQFQQQEN

-443 QGQELQ
+443 NAQEIQ
-449 QRVLQAANDAR
+449 ERVNQAENEAR
-460 MRAQEINLGAGERRA
+460 MRASEFNVQSSRDAA
-475 GLRLDAARQLAG
+475 GLGLDAARFLGG
-487 LGGQRQSMAYD
+487 LGGQRQDMAYN
-498 RLRNLQAAGQI
+498 RLQNLQAAGQI
-509 RRDLS
+509 QRELA
-514 QRGLDMGY
+514 QRGLDLGY

-536 GYFSNLLRG
+536 GLLSSLLQG
-545 IPITPGSTTA
+545 LPIQPGTTVS
-555 SFGGG
+555 SFGTGPSDMQQLLG
-560 VSPYSQAIGAG
+560 TGI
-571 VGGVGLYRAM
+571 GGVGLYNAM
-581 RGT
+581 RGGR